1 MEKLDYGT
9 IIGKELKAILPSDKE
24 DGGTV
29 SYYRGQQGL
38 NYLLLPKAMRVNK
51 TSENKLVADYEYKV
65 TNTLIVDF
73 PEEFYRVSPLIR
85 LSRIEHLDLPS
96 RLVNISASPLNALFF
111 SCNALDKKTHN
122 EDPYIF
128 RYDIPSIGNEMRS
141 FDSDTGKILT
151 ALSMLKS
158 EQQSNLRHDAVM
170 DYMFQIYGYIIA
182 DKYRKQN
189 NVNAHLLDKIAFCY
203 RCVFQIIMDDCLK
216 NLFDK
221 ATFKNIIYNGLKQYG
236 VEAEVADKVLNS
248 IEWIRGRGKILVGF
262 KFMNYEDD
270 GDSRECIGTFNL
282 AKCNDYY
289 GKEFQI
295 IYPVDW
301 NTDELKNTITAK
313 WFEEQPMLYA
323 NGGYASW
330 KMNDLHWKIVIDY
343 PYFLQVAKP
352 TSILNGIFVQPTMSS
367 ERMIVQQGA
376 FMLYGLSAFWNVQ
389 RTIRYLLC
397 DKTKYTWKDIIGILV
412 SEDMSFLKARAGKPN
427 LEVPYHDTVHRSKL
441 IKFLKAVQH
450 VTIIKIN
457 EEPSR
462 LREALNAIGVTKSSS
477 GRTPEMSI
485 ANLNEILG
493 L

>member
-1 MEKLDYGT
+1 MIMEKLDYGT

-73 PEEFYRVSPLIR
+73 PDEFYRVSPLIR

-111 SCNALDKKTHN
+111 SCNALDKKSHN

-158 EQQSNLRHDAVM
+158 EQQSSLRHDAVM
-170 DYMFQIYGYIIA
+170 DYMFQIYVYIIA

-221 ATFKNIIYNGLKQYG
+221 ATL
-236 VEAEVADKVLNS
+236 
-248 IEWIRGRGKILVGF
+248 R
-262 KFMNYEDD
+262 
-270 GDSRECIGTFNL
+270 T
-282 AKCNDYY
+282 
-289 GKEFQI
+289 
-295 IYPVDW
+295 
-301 NTDELKNTITAK
+301 
-313 WFEEQPMLYA
+313 LY
-323 NGGYASW
+323 
-330 KMNDLHWKIVIDY
+330 
-343 PYFLQVAKP
+343 
-352 TSILNGIFVQPTMSS
+352 TM
-367 ERMIVQQGA
+367 G
-376 FMLYGLSAFWNVQ
+376 
-389 RTIRYLLC
+389 
-397 DKTKYTWKDIIGILV
+397 
-412 SEDMSFLKARAGKPN
+412 
-427 LEVPYHDTVHRSKL
+427 
-441 IKFLKAVQH
+441 
-450 VTIIKIN
+450 
-457 EEPSR
+457 
-462 LREALNAIGVTKSSS
+462 
-477 GRTPEMSI
+477 
-485 ANLNEILG
+485 
-493 L
+493 

>member
-1 MEKLDYGT
+1 MTNEKNGEIIEVQKEKKMKKILSILLMCILSASFVFAGGSSETTSTVDLTTPMTHEELVAAAQAEGTLTIYTHSSRTTTIADSFEELYGINVEVTQLSDSEMIEKVSKEAIADLDAADVIYCQDGSRVYPELLMTGYVVSYTPDNVKGNIIDPQYENPLVWEVVNKVFVYNNENSSEQPLTNVWQLTEPEWAGRLQFKDPFSEAVNMNFFTMVTREDWAEKLAQAYKDLY
-9 IIGKELKAILPSDKE
+9 GKELVLTTP
-24 DGGTV
+24 
-29 SYYRGQQGL
+29 
-38 NYLLLPKAMRVNK
+38 
-51 TSENKLVADYEYKV
+51 
-65 TNTLIVDF
+65 
-73 PEEFYRVSPLIR
+73 
-85 LSRIEHLDLPS
+85 
-96 RLVNISASPLNALFF
+96 NA
-111 SCNALDKKTHN
+111 
-122 EDPYIF
+122 
-128 RYDIPSIGNEMRS
+128 
-141 FDSDTGKILT
+141 
-151 ALSMLKS
+151 
-158 EQQSNLRHDAVM
+158 
-170 DYMFQIYGYIIA
+170 GY
-182 DKYRKQN
+182 
-189 NVNAHLLDKIAFCY
+189 
-203 RCVFQIIMDDCLK
+203 
-216 NLFDK
+216 
-221 ATFKNIIYNGLKQYG
+221 
-236 VEAEVADKVLNS
+236 
-248 IEWIRGRGKILVGF
+248 EWIK
-262 KFMNYEDD
+262 
-270 GDSRECIGTFNL
+270 
-282 AKCNDYY
+282 
-289 GKEFQI
+289 
-295 IYPVDW
+295 
-301 NTDELKNTITAK
+301 
-313 WFEEQPMLYA
+313 MLYA

-343 PYFLQVAKP
+343 PYFLQIAKP